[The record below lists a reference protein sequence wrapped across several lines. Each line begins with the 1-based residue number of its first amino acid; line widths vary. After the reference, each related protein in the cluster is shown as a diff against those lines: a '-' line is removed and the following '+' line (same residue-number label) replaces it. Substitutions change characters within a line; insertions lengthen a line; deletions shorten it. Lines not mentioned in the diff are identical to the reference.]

1 MKTNAGEIKAYKIII
16 KGKEKELLDV
26 PWYQLFKRANI
37 KEDLG
42 YFRRKL
48 DGTSTE
54 FIGKNCKKEL

>member
-48 DGTSTE
+48 DGASTK
-54 FIGKNCKKEL
+54 FIG